1 MVLYYSERLKTNLF
15 FSESQIH
22 HDCDRFLASL
32 YRLPWKHRIG
42 VFHHPTFDDH
52 SVPHSL
58 RLCWKYATCTAESV
72 QVFGV
77 NSSTAGMVGLRA
89 SIETRAWVKAVWVK
103 TKLYDCSVVNTK
115 STNYM
120 NSFFRCKHNALYT
133 VLYIYIY
140 IIYILYSFVLKP
152 S

>member
-1 MVLYYSERLKTNLF
+1 MHTVLYYSERLKTNLF

-77 NSSTAGMVGLRA
+77 NSSTAGTVGLRA

-103 TKLYDCSVVNTK
+103 TVVWWTPK
-115 STNYM
+115 AQITWTL
-120 NSFFRCKHNALYT
+120 FFRCKHNALYT
-133 VLYIYIY
+133 VLICTVYIY
-140 IIYILYSFVLKP
+140 IIYCILLS
-152 S
+152 